1 MRAKHSIII
10 PAYNEAGRIAE
21 TLESVADFLRTDR
34 AEGTDWEVIVVCD
47 GCTDATAQVAGTFAD
62 SLPLQVTGYS
72 NNRGK
77 GYAVRQGVA
86 VSTGDIVTFMDADGS
101 TPVRELGRLSVP
113 IRNRQAD
120 IVIGSRRAEGATVTA
135 GQSIFRQFLG
145 RAFAHHSRIVLGLDV
160 RDTQCGFKVFR
171 GTMARALFAGL
182 RCDGFAF
189 DLELLAEA
197 RERRLRVLER
207 GVEWRETPGSTVRP
221 LRDGI
226 RMLRAAW
233 QIRASLQARRRTCR
247 SGPFEAPAPLPEPLY
262 KGCPS

>member
-1 MRAKHSIII
+1 MRTKHSIII

-21 TLESVADFLRTDR
+21 TLEAVAAFLDTGRT
-34 AEGTDWEVIVVCD
+34 EGADWEVIVVCD
-47 GCTDATAQVAGTFAD
+47 GCTDATAQVAGAFAD
-62 SLPLQVTGYS
+62 RLPLQVTGYPV
-72 NNRGK
+72 NRGK

-86 VSTGDIVTFMDADGS
+86 VSAGDIIAFMDADGS
-101 TPVRELGRLSVP
+101 TPVRELARLSVP
-113 IRNRQAD
+113 IQNRQAD

-135 GQSIFRQFLG
+135 GQSFVRQFLG
-145 RAFAHHSRIVLGLDV
+145 RAFAQHSRIVLGLDV

-171 GTMARALFAGL
+171 GSVARALFAAL

-197 RERRLRVLER
+197 RARGLRVLER
-207 GVEWRETPGSTVRP
+207 GVEWRERSGSTVRP

-233 QIRASLQARRRTCR
+233 RIRASLRARRRAGCG
-247 SGPFEAPAPLPEPLY
+247 GPREVPGALPAPLY